1 MCLRRPNKQPA
12 ACCAADR
19 PQSRKATSL
28 RPRAKRAVRGAS
40 THKGAPPGRRR
51 RVPSA
56 VLLVRH
62 PSSACAAARTPDL
75 TPAIHSQSTTRGHG
89 AHTTHNTEH
98 RTADAVLF
106 ASMPGVNGGAARL
119 SATFFRKSQGGE
131 ADKRGVHVMR
141 AFSRWQRTG
150 CRTPS
155 GGQRA
160 SGRSAARFSANARK
174 KGSCL
179 GSFGAEKGATGGP
192 SVARQRQLCF
202 SGPIPS
208 GQRPAGCFGPSQP
221 LQ

>member
-1 MCLRRPNKQPA
+1 MQERSYAEDQVRANRLESLCVCAVQTNSQLRAALQIGRSRPVPLA
-12 ACCAADR
+12 VD
-19 PQSRKATSL
+19 P
-28 RPRAKRAVRGAS
+28 RPRCGAS
-40 THKGAPPGRRR
+40 TGAPPGRRR

-62 PSSACAAARTPDL
+62 PSSACTAAHTPDL
-75 TPAIHSQSTTRGHG
+75 TPAIHSQSATRGHG

-119 SATFFRKSQGGE
+119 SAIFFRKSQGDDE

-155 GGQRA
+155 GSGQRA
-160 SGRSAARFSANARK
+160 AGRSAARFWANAK
-174 KGSCL
+174 KNSSCIGL
-179 GSFGAEKGATGGP
+179 FGAQKGATGGP
-192 SVARQRQLCF
+192 SVARQR
-202 SGPIPS
+202 
-208 GQRPAGCFGPSQP
+208 
-221 LQ
+221 